1 MPIKPPRLWP
11 LVLISLGLLAAVAVV
26 APGNLPVVVYK
37 LALVSVAGCAGY
49 WLDRALF
56 PHARPHMLLPPR
68 TGSVDVQRDYTAVSV
83 GDRRVEYGGALLG
96 AAAMIRRAIV
106 VAAAM
111 IGVTMGL

>member
-37 LALVSVAGCAGY
+37 LALVSVSGCAGY

-56 PHARPHMLLPPR
+56 PHARPHMLLPPQTEGPISHRAILAVEEGGKR
-68 TGSVDVQRDYTAVSV
+68 T
-83 GDRRVEYGGALLG
+83 EYGWGLLG